1 MLLIYL
7 LKRFDFIV
15 KFCIIL
21 TIVIS
26 LKILLNKGENYMKKL
41 LIILS
46 IILVFVSCSKSKSSA
61 YKIGILQ
68 LVEHPALDDANRGF
82 VDGLKEEGFE
92 DGKNIII
99 DYQNAQGEQANCITI
114 AQKFIN
120 DRSDLILAVAT
131 PAAQAV
137 ANLTKDIPI
146 LITAV
151 TDPADAKLVADNN
164 LPGGNV
170 TGTSDLTP
178 VSEQMDL
185 LKKLIPN
192 AKRVAFLYNSSEQNS
207 KFQVDIARKKAEEIG
222 LITRD
227 ATITNP
233 NEIQQ
238 VVQNLIGKVDVIY
251 VPTDNMVSA
260 GMPTVASITE
270 PAKIPIICG
279 EEAMLPR
286 GGLATYG
293 INYYE
298 LGKLTSKQAVK
309 ILKGESKPADMPIE
323 YLENL
328 TLKVN
333 IEAAQKLNITIPND
347 L

>member
-1 MLLIYL
+1 M
-7 LKRFDFIV
+7 KN
-15 KFCIIL
+15 II
-21 TIVIS
+21 
-26 LKILLNKGENYMKKL
+26 
-41 LIILS
+41 IILS
-46 IILVFVSCSKSKSSA
+46 IILLSFSVSCSKSKSSDSKF
-61 YKIGILQ
+61 KIGILQ
-68 LVEHPALDDANRGF
+68 LVEHAALDEASQGF
-82 VDGLKEEGFE
+82 IDGLKEAGYE
-92 DGKNIII
+92 DGKNLII

-178 VSEQMDL
+178 VKEQMDL
-185 LKKLIPN
+185 LKRLIPN

-222 LITRD
+222 LTTRD

-238 VVQNLIGKVDVIY
+238 IVQNLVGKVDAIY

-260 GMPTVASITE
+260 GMPTVISITE
-270 PAKIPIICG
+270 PAKIPVICG
-279 EEAMLPR
+279 EEGMLKA

-298 LGKLTSKQAVK
+298 LGKLTSTQAVS
-309 ILKGESKPADMPIE
+309 ILKGDKKTSEIPIE
-323 YLENL
+323 YLQKFDL
-328 TLKVN
+328 VVN
-333 IEAAQKLNITIPND
+333 TNMIESIGLTIPESLYNK
-347 L
+347 

>member
-1 MLLIYL
+1 M
-7 LKRFDFIV
+7 KN
-15 KFCIIL
+15 II
-21 TIVIS
+21 
-26 LKILLNKGENYMKKL
+26 
-41 LIILS
+41 IILS
-46 IILVFVSCSKSKSSA
+46 IILLSFSFSCSKSKSSDSKF
-61 YKIGILQ
+61 KIGILQ
-68 LVEHPALDDANRGF
+68 LVEHAALDEASQGF
-82 VDGLKEEGFE
+82 IDGLKEAGYE
-92 DGKNIII
+92 DGKNLII

-120 DRSDLILAVAT
+120 DRSDLILAIAT

-178 VSEQMDL
+178 VREQMDL
-185 LKKLIPN
+185 LKRLIPN

-222 LITRD
+222 LTTRD

-238 VVQNLIGKVDVIY
+238 IVQNLVGKVDAIY

-260 GMPTVASITE
+260 GMPTVISITE
-270 PAKIPIICG
+270 PAKIPVICG
-279 EEAMLPR
+279 EEEMLPR

>member
-1 MLLIYL
+1 M
-7 LKRFDFIV
+7 
-15 KFCIIL
+15 
-21 TIVIS
+21 
-26 LKILLNKGENYMKKL
+26 KGENMKN
-41 LIILS
+41 IITILS
-46 IILVFVSCSKSKSSA
+46 IILLAISCSKSQSSA

-92 DGKNIII
+92 DGKNLII

-114 AQKFIN
+114 SQKFIN
-120 DRSDLILAVAT
+120 DRSDLILAIAT
-131 PAAQAV
+131 PAAQAI

-151 TDPADAKLVADNN
+151 TDPADSKLVADNN
-164 LPGGNV
+164 IPGGNV

-192 AKRVAFLYNSSEQNS
+192 ARRVAFLYNSSEQNS

-238 VVQNLIGKVDVIY
+238 VVQNLIGKVDAIY

-270 PAKIPIICG
+270 PARIPIICG
-279 EEAMLPR
+279 EEGMLPR

-323 YLENL
+323 YLQNL
-328 TLKVN
+328 SLKIN
-333 IEAAQKLNITIPND
+333 TNAAQKLGIVIPTD

>member
-1 MLLIYL
+1 M
-7 LKRFDFIV
+7 KN
-15 KFCIIL
+15 II
-21 TIVIS
+21 
-26 LKILLNKGENYMKKL
+26 
-41 LIILS
+41 IILS
-46 IILVFVSCSKSKSSA
+46 IILLSFSVSCSKSKSSDSKF
-61 YKIGILQ
+61 KIGILQ
-68 LVEHPALDDANRGF
+68 LVEHAALDEASQGF
-82 VDGLKEEGFE
+82 IDGLKEAGYE
-92 DGKNIII
+92 DGKNLII

-178 VSEQMDL
+178 VREQMDL
-185 LKKLIPN
+185 LKRLIPN

-222 LITRD
+222 LTTRD

-238 VVQNLIGKVDVIY
+238 IVQNLVGKVDAIY

-260 GMPTVASITE
+260 GMPTVISITE

-279 EEAMLPR
+279 EEGMLKA

-298 LGKLTSKQAVK
+298 LGKLTSTQAVS
-309 ILKGESKPADMPIE
+309 ILKGDKKTSEMPIE
-323 YLENL
+323 YLQKFDL
-328 TLKVN
+328 VVN
-333 IEAAQKLNITIPND
+333 TNMIESIGLTIPESLYNK
-347 L
+347 